1 MLRCLVEIKRP
12 REGATTSRA
21 RRPRMRKLPGGVA
34 QPIPEPGSG
43 PASSPALS
51 LAPQLRAQRGQ
62 LALYRRENGSHTR
75 D

>member
-51 LAPQLRAQRGQ
+51 LPPQLRAQRGQ